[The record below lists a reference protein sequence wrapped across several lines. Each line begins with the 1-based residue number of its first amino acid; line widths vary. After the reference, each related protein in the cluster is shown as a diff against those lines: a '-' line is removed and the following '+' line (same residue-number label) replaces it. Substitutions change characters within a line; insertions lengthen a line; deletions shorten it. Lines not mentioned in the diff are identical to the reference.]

1 MRISDWSSDV
11 CSSDLIVCRSV
22 CMTMRPTDAITDFG
36 QFQGMRA
43 GARNGDEATIRK
55 AAQQF
60 EALLT
65 PQLFKNMRAGS
76 LGDDVMGGGQTG
88 FYQAQIGRATC
99 WEEVCQYG

>member
-1 MRISDWSSDV
+1 
-11 CSSDLIVCRSV
+11 
-22 CMTMRPTDAITDFG
+22 MTMRPTDAITDFG

-60 EALLT
+60 EALRT
-65 PQLFKNMRAGS
+65 QQLFKNMRAGS

-88 FYQAQIGRATC
+88 LYQDLFDQPMRSEESRVGKECVGRC
-99 WEEVCQYG
+99 RSRWLPVN